1 MVFVRLWPARSG
13 NPSDI
18 GPHGIVHVD
27 CRHIPQRLNDDW
39 REVADENAAD
49 IDFPDR
55 LLFWCTEER
64 CFGSNN
70 PRRFP
75 RDVYGR
81 AR

>member
-27 CRHIPQRLNDDW
+27 CRHIPQRLNEDW

-49 IDFPDR
+49 VDFPDR
-55 LLFWCTEER
+55 LLF
-64 CFGSNN
+64 
-70 PRRFP
+70 
-75 RDVYGR
+75 
-81 AR
+81 